1 MEQWKDIPGFE
12 GCYQISDQGR
22 VRSLD
27 RKATSGKTL
36 PGQIINP
43 IVQKSGYH
51 HVGLWR
57 GGVCYQ
63 RRVHRLVAQA
73 FIPNPEN
80 KPTVNHLNEDKGDNR
95 VENLEWATHREN
107 TVYGNCIEKRTANR
121 NPNAP
126 NRRMK
131 VIGTDKEGREIVFD
145 SITEALRYLGKNP
158 KDGHISQCCKGKQKT
173 AFGYAWRYGGDDK

>member
-1 MEQWKDIPGFE
+1 MEVWKDIPGFE
-12 GCYQISDQGR
+12 DCYQISNMGR

-43 IVQKSGYH
+43 ILQRSGYY

-57 GGVCYQ
+57 GGRCHQ
-63 RRVHRLVAQA
+63 RRVHRLVAEA

-80 KPTVNHLNEDKGDNR
+80 KPTVNHLNEDKTDNR
-95 VENLEWATHREN
+95 AENLEWATYKEN

-126 NRRMK
+126 NRRMT
-131 VIGTDKEGREIVFD
+131 VIRIAPDGTEVEFK
-145 SITEALRYLGKNP
+145 SITEALKALGKNP

-173 AFGYAWRYGGDDK
+173 AFGYQWKYGGDDK